1 MAITSNLKTA
11 VLDVI
16 EGLSAHDKTKLA
28 NVIWQNGIRGG
39 DLATRHTLVTDVRH
53 NDPAII
59 LDNRRNYKSFPATP
73 SGEGNEC
80 SLNSCDLD
88 INFSM
93 KRWNIESYNC
103 RVPICYKSFTQDFLY
118 FFESHTQVLHDL
130 TLEEQILVF
139 LRNRFEDNLIGATWR
154 MAYFG
159 DTSIDSGD
167 TDYDYFRGVDGF
179 FTQAQAGDGIKLAFN
194 QVDPTGEE
202 AYAVFEEAYSEYMAS
217 EWSDQPVVWKV
228 TRKMAALLVRWLNGL
243 KDRSQYNCECFSAD
257 GVTAMRTFTLNG
269 QLMFFGIPVEIENDL
284 DGVISEFSLDRPYRA
299 LLTYKTNLQIGVER
313 ESNLDEFD
321 IWYSK
326 KDNMVYIDGEFRMG
340 ALIPEDNYV
349 YIGAEVGS

>member
-1 MAITSNLKTA
+1 MAITDNFKTA

-16 EGLSAHDKTKLA
+16 EGLSAHEKTTIN
-28 NVIWQNGIRGG
+28 NVIFQNGIKGG
-39 DLATRHTLVTDVRH
+39 TLAQRHTLVTDVRH
-53 NDPAII
+53 GDPAII
-59 LDNRRNYKSFPATP
+59 LDNRRKYNSFPATP
-73 SGEGNEC
+73 AGEGNEC
-80 SLNSCDLD
+80 SLNSCDLN

-103 RVPICYKSFTQDFLY
+103 RVPICYKNFTRDFLY

-139 LRNRFEDNLIGATWR
+139 LRNQVEENLIGATYR
-154 MAYFG
+154 VGYFG
-159 DTSIDSGD
+159 DTSIDALD
-167 TDYDYFRGVDGF
+167 PYYNYFRGVDGF
-179 FTQAQAGDGIKLAFN
+179 FTQAQAGNGIKLAFN

-202 AYAVFEEAYSEYMAS
+202 AYAAFEEAYSEYMAS
-217 EWSDQPVVWKV
+217 EWSDRPVVWKV
-228 TRKMAALLVRWLNGL
+228 TMKMAALLVRWLNGL

-257 GVTAMRTFTLNG
+257 GVTAMRTFTLKG

-284 DGVISEFSLDRPYRA
+284 DGVINQFGMDRPYRA